1 MKSQSVDIM
10 CIQEVRKKNSDK
22 FISDDG
28 YTVLWSGSGDGS
40 REWAGVGFIISPSLQ
55 RNFLGFRPL
64 SNRIAA
70 LKLSVNCRSLVVFSV
85 YAPHNLKPLPER
97 VSFYDDL
104 DKAVQVVKANGPT
117 YIVGDLNARLGQR
130 RTGEEDILGDYCFGR
145 EAQHAVEAP
154 NRELLIEFCTSLEYI
169 VANTWMPNPWEMQ
182 VTYHE
187 PSVHPR

>member
-1 MKSQSVDIM
+1 MRTSHIPSHRIFHRQSPYQSLRRHGVPTWMVPAAREQCSFHVCACKVSRKPNRLIIGSWNLEGLTDIKLHEICMYMKSQSVDIM

-55 RNFLGFRPL
+55 PNFLGFRPL

-70 LKLSVNCRSLVVFSV
+70 LKLSVSCGSMVVFSV

-104 DKAVQVVKANGPT
+104 T
-117 YIVGDLNARLGQR
+117 R
-130 RTGEEDILGDYCFGR
+130 
-145 EAQHAVEAP
+145 
-154 NRELLIEFCTSLEYI
+154 
-169 VANTWMPNPWEMQ
+169 
-182 VTYHE
+182 
-187 PSVHPR
+187 PSR